1 MPAVSFGHDDSSPRN
16 NYIVTALFYAQI
28 GVFMEQ
34 SNVRKLTVYESSGY
48 HDKPTST
55 IILKGQ
61 WLEKYG
67 FSAGTKVDVK
77 CQDGRLVIVPREEQ
91 GQFSE

>member
-1 MPAVSFGHDDSSPRN
+1 
-16 NYIVTALFYAQI
+16 
-28 GVFMEQ
+28 MEQ
-34 SNVRKLTVYESSGY
+34 NNVRKLTVCESSGY
-48 HDKPTST
+48 HYKPTST

-67 FSAGTKVDVK
+67 FPVGTKVDVQ
-77 CQDGRLVIVPREEQ
+77 CQNGRLVIVPREEQ